1 MNVASWMG
9 IIAAF
14 SAVVG
19 FLLNMLVIVVRF
31 VKRKTITTFQFLL
44 ATIAFNDMVL
54 SLLFGFMSALMLNNF
69 IWIYH
74 PSACRILFP
83 MVTNFMSV
91 NVGCMFTVSYERY
104 RAIMNPFKP
113 RISMKRTIVAI
124 SLIWMLS
131 TAFAIPN
138 VVALHIQPD
147 GECRESWNNDIS
159 PQIYSSCLLITF
171 YVLPLASMI
180 VMHIIIGLK
189 LRRARNRF
197 GRHERASRSRQNM
210 KNNVQAMK
218 LLLSI
223 TIAFSIFVLPTKLY
237 YLVWDLAP
245 GLITDDVAVFLSG
258 YKSLYYIHVIV
269 NPILYSL
276 TSSKFRKDLKEVII
290 RQKLAGAHE
299 LLAMNIYD
307 NFRS

>member
-1 MNVASWMG
+1 MNVAFWMG

-14 SAVVG
+14 SAVIG

-31 VKRKTITTFQFLL
+31 VKRRTMTTFQLLL
-44 ATIAFNDMVL
+44 ATIAFNDMIL

-69 IWIYH
+69 TWIYH
-74 PSACRILFP
+74 PSTCRILFP

-113 RISMKRTIVAI
+113 KISMKRTIVAI
-124 SLIWMLS
+124 SLIWVLS
-131 TAFAIPN
+131 IASAIPN
-138 VVALHIQPD
+138 IVALHIQPN
-147 GECRESWNNDIS
+147 GECRESWNDEIS
-159 PQIYSSCLLITF
+159 PQIYSSCLLILL
-171 YVLPLASMI
+171 YVFPLSSMI

-197 GRHERASRSRQNM
+197 GMQGRASCSRHNM
-210 KNNVQAMK
+210 KNNVQTIK

-237 YLVWDLAP
+237 YFVWDLAP
-245 GLITDDVAVFLSG
+245 SLITDDAATFLSG

-276 TSSKFRKDLKEVII
+276 TSSKFRKDLKDVMI
-290 RQKLAGAHE
+290 RQKLRSTHE